1 MISTFVTIVYVVAC
15 LFMVLVILIQQ
26 KGGGL
31 GSLGGAASQSVFGS
45 GGGTDILARLTTISA
60 SIFMIGAMYLAY
72 LSAHNGSDF
81 LKEKSAETE
90 PQDTPG
96 EINWERIGP
105 NSQNLPTP
113 DQAKAMQEAATA
125 RLNGTA
131 PSADDAAGEVGELLS
146 SPVEVQEQPKVEP
159 ELLDGPAA
167 GGDAPAP
174 APTP

>member
-1 MISTFVTIVYVVAC
+1 MISTFVTIIYIVSC
-15 LFMVLVILIQQ
+15 IFMVLVILIQQ

-60 SIFMIGAMYLAY
+60 SVFMIGAMYLAY
-72 LSAHNGSDF
+72 LSAHSGSDF
-81 LKEKSAETE
+81 LKQKSAETE

-96 EINWERIGP
+96 EVNWERVGP

-113 DQAKAMQEAATA
+113 DQAKAMQDASTA

-131 PSADDAAGEVGELLS
+131 PSGDEVGGDVGELIS
-146 SPVEVQEQPKVEP
+146 SPPTMAEPPAVEP

-174 APTP
+174 

>member
-1 MISTFVTIVYVVAC
+1 MISTFVTIIYIVSC
-15 LFMVLVILIQQ
+15 IFMVLVILIQQ

-45 GGGTDILARLTTISA
+45 GGGTDLARLTTISA
-60 SIFMIGAMYLAY
+60 SVFMIGAMYLAY
-72 LSAHNGSDF
+72 LSAHSGSDF
-81 LKEKSAETE
+81 LKQKSAETE

-96 EINWERIGP
+96 EVNWERVGP

-113 DQAKAMQEAATA
+113 DQAKAMQDASTA

-131 PSADDAAGEVGELLS
+131 PSGDEVGGDVGELIS
-146 SPVEVQEQPKVEP
+146 SPPTMAEPPAVEP

-174 APTP
+174 

>member
-72 LSAHNGSDF
+72 LSAHSGSDF

-96 EINWERIGP
+96 EINWERVGP
-105 NSQNLPTP
+105 NAQNLPTA

-125 RLNGTA
+125 RLNGTV
-131 PSADDAAGEVGELLS
+131 PSGDEVGGELGELIS
-146 SPVEVQEQPKVEP
+146 SPPAVADQPAVEP
-159 ELLDGPAA
+159 EVLDGPAA

-174 APTP
+174 TP